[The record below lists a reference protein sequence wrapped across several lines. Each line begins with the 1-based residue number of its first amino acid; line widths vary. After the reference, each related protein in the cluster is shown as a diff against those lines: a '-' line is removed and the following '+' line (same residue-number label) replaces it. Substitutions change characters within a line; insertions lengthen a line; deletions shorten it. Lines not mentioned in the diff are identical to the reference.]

1 LLVVFEG
8 CAEAKGWDAISIDQQ
23 NIYTELDNGGER
35 FTVRRKSIVSFI
47 PS

>member
-1 LLVVFEG
+1 LLFVFEG
-8 CAEAKGWDAISIDQQ
+8 CAEAKGWDAISIDKQK
-23 NIYTELDNGGER
+23 IYTELDNRAER